1 MMKFDSAEYLDTEK
15 GECYFGAVRA
25 VVDEQGSGN
34 SEVTVLEF
42 ETPSGF
48 AQLMEVEVM
57 TGDMPQNRNKY
68 TLEDVHTIR
77 IKIVGEWEGSGIKH
91 GLADLVHAL
100 KLKATFEK
108 GEQ

>member
-1 MMKFDSAEYLDTEK
+1 MKFDSTKYAPNEYNS
-15 GECYFGAVRA
+15 YYGALRA
-25 VVDEQGSGN
+25 VVDEEGSGN

-48 AQLMEVEVM
+48 SQLMEVEILV
-57 TGDMPQNRNKY
+57 GDMPSSQHRYKI
-68 TLEDVHTIR
+68 EDVHTVR
-77 IKIVGEWEGSGIKH
+77 IKITGEWEGGEIMN